1 MEPVCYIIGA
11 APTTALPSPREGDF
25 LIAADKG
32 YAALQEACIAPDLIL
47 GDFDSLGYTPEG
59 ENVLSHS
66 PIKDDTDLLLAI
78 RWAMERGWRRFVIY
92 GALGGARLDQTVAS
106 FQTLRF
112 LAAHGARGTLVGDG
126 WNVMYVEKNT
136 GRIWQIGALSK
147 GENWYVNR
155 ACQGVSRVDGL
166 FVSDVYTWRYED
178 TLRADATKNTTY
190 ASQWTQE
197 AIQYGSVLI
206 VDIAG
211 YTGNQ

>member
-112 LAAHGARGTLVGDG
+112 LAEHGAHGRLVGGG
-126 WNVMYVEKNT
+126 WNVTLLQNA
-136 GRIWQIGALSK
+136 ALRFPPAAS
-147 GENWYVNR
+147 GWL
-155 ACQGVSRVDGL
+155 SL
-166 FVSDVYTWRYED
+166 FVSGDAARGV
-178 TLRADATKNTTY
+178 TLRGLKYELTGAALTCGMPIGVSNEFLGR
-190 ASQWTQE
+190 E
-197 AIQYGSVLI
+197 AIVRVEDGALFVLWQGD
-206 VDIAG
+206 VLPEEEAL
-211 YTGNQ
+211 

>member
-32 YAALQEACIAPDLIL
+32 YAALQAACIAPDLIL

-59 ENVLSHS
+59 E
-66 PIKDDTDLLLAI
+66 AI

-112 LAAHGARGTLVGDG
+112 LAEHGARGRLVGDG
-126 WNVMYVEKNT
+126 WNVTLLQNA
-136 GRIWQIGALSK
+136 ALRFPPAAS
-147 GENWYVNR
+147 GWL
-155 ACQGVSRVDGL
+155 SL
-166 FVSDVYTWRYED
+166 FVSGDAARGV
-178 TLRADATKNTTY
+178 TLRGLKYELTDAALTCGLPLGVSNEFLGR
-190 ASQWTQE
+190 E
-197 AIQYGSVLI
+197 ALVRVEDGALFVLWQGD
-206 VDIAG
+206 VLPEEEAL
-211 YTGNQ
+211 

>member
-11 APTTALPSPREGDF
+11 APVSALPRPREEDF

-32 YAALQEACIAPDLIL
+32 YAALRDAGIAPDLIL

-59 ENVLSHS
+59 ANVLSHS

-112 LAAHGARGTLVGDG
+112 LAEHAAHGRLVGDG
-126 WNVMYVEKNT
+126 WNVMLLQNS
-136 GRIWQIGALSK
+136 ALRFPSTAS
-147 GENWYVNR
+147 GWL
-155 ACQGVSRVDGL
+155 SL
-166 FVSDVYTWRYED
+166 FVSGDEAKGV
-178 TLRADATKNTTY
+178 TLRGLKYELTDAALTCALPLGVSNEFLGR
-190 ASQWTQE
+190 E
-197 AIQYGSVLI
+197 ARIRVEDGALFVLWQG
-206 VDIAG
+206 DALPEEEAL
-211 YTGNQ
+211 